1 MAVGLIHIGCME
13 EIVPER
19 EVRDYGTFGTE
30 FYNIVYDN
38 SAWSEEHSSPVFLA
52 TFESQRDEFIDAI
65 DKAAPPEDLDALN
78 QFFIDVV
85 PLYENMLYTG
95 TLRKAAVVMD
105 DIRNDMPSIEAMT
118 WMSVSPRLFA
128 RPEKANPI
136 GLALGYDDVAGIT
149 DEILTLLL
157 KNGGSKSN
165 ATNRMMKELSIAAGD
180 LEVNTDPDRFVRR
193 AVDMLLEPNDIY
205 GPQMSYE
212 PQIVARLDEAGRP
225 KVRAEMASVAGTY
238 DEMGFRVISPGQT
251 IGPFEMTGAPA
262 GFAIID
268 GQVKYGEEPVFETMD
283 LQKTPLAYLVREGDA
298 LLVNDTM
305 DDGLRALQTL
315 LGEPRTYSDEYGS
328 YTGYAED
335 SPVLQLLAALMTTL
349 DHDSVGPNFE
359 AIVQVLEKHPDVVAR
374 LVRDVDDILDIWD
387 ETPSNFSGDNNLID
401 RLMPELLKIAQEP
414 GLLEDLFMALDDPRA
429 AKIAPFLSELAQRKK
444 EFIDVDWEGAYNKC
458 FLACDEQVDV
468 GTFDRMNCIRAC
480 PRDEILGT
488 LKADHSAPESLEN
501 RSLFQR
507 TTHLMWETSEVPY
520 DVHADLLTF
529 AGSDLTEAAKAL
541 GTMISFDNLAEAY
554 LQTITGDLHLVDHLS
569 STFMKLASLIGD
581 DGTTVAQLLT
591 LLTDNLFGIKL
602 SIDPTTA
609 EVTRLFNMAIISS
622 QGENY
627 RLDLNTADCR
637 SGFKCR
643 ESNADVLYAIEAV
656 GLVDAL
662 YPVIDVFNKH
672 GKTDILARVVATIF
686 EYYPTGAVEYKD
698 STGKPL
704 ELTPS
709 DFRSLEPVLIR
720 ALDETDVVADFGA
733 FGDALLDVE
742 LEDGTKLAAR
752 FEKFVAYLLTP
763 DEKLRNLHGAGYTKD
778 PQGNTISPLSPAY
791 LYIDAIREMD
801 DILDETPK
809 TKDQLTHLLDG
820 VSEITIETVKDEDG
834 TVSFAKPGGIQIVAD
849 GVSLLRTLWQE
860 KTDSGER
867 SAWIEGTAVPKIREL
882 GSGRL
887 LYAYFELFNDMASRP
902 AGLEKFRKYV
912 LHLMESGSETP
923 THLTGGGYLVGDMLL
938 NDVHLTSLGHVVASS
953 IDPDRVWTVEGFSD
967 LSLVMTLLTCV
978 DAFNECD
985 PTHVVN
991 RVMYRLFETDTQ
1003 PRANVM
1009 RILDIGAS
1017 LFRREP
1023 GSTERRNAQDMKIYV
1038 DFVHDL
1044 FTDDDRG
1051 VERIYGVVDYTIWG
1065 NDRRPKDWKPEDASW
1080 QIDFGSEE

>member
-1 MAVGLIHIGCME
+1 ME

-38 SAWSEEHSSPVFLA
+38 SVWSEEHSSPEFLA
-52 TFESQRDEFIDAI
+52 TFESQREDFIDAI
-65 DKAAPPEDLDALN
+65 DTSAPPEDLDALN

-95 TLRKAAVVMD
+95 SLRKAAVVMD
-105 DIRNDMPSIEAMT
+105 DIRQDPHAIEALT
-118 WMSVSPRLFA
+118 WLNESPTLLA
-128 RPEKANPI
+128 DPAKANPI
-136 GLALGYDDVAGIT
+136 GRALGYDDIAGIT

-157 KNGGSKSN
+157 KDGASKSN
-165 ATNRMMKELSIAAGD
+165 ATNRMLKELSIAAMD
-180 LEVNTDPDRFVRR
+180 MEIDTNPDRFVRR
-193 AVDMLLEPNDIY
+193 VVDTLLEPNDIY
-205 GPQMSYE
+205 GPQMSYM
-212 PQIVARLDEAGRP
+212 PQLVARLDESGRP
-225 KVRAEMASVAGTY
+225 KVRAEMAAVAGSY
-238 DEMGFRVISPGQT
+238 DEMGFRAIAPGQT
-251 IGPFEMTGAPA
+251 IAPFEMTGTPA
-262 GFAIID
+262 GFALVN
-268 GQVKYGEEPVFETMD
+268 GQVMYGDQPVFETMD

-298 LLVNDTM
+298 LLINDTL
-305 DDGLRALQTL
+305 DEGLRAFQTI
-315 LGEPRTYSDEYGS
+315 LGESKSYTDEYGT
-328 YTGYAED
+328 YTGYADD
-335 SPVLQLLAALMTTL
+335 SPVMQLLAALMTTL

-359 AIVQVLEKHPDVVAR
+359 AIEQVLEKHQDVVAR

-401 RLMPELLKIAQEP
+401 RLLPELLKIAQEP

-429 AKIAPFLSELAQRKK
+429 AKIAPFLSELAQREKD
-444 EFIDVDWEGAYNKC
+444 FIDVDWEGAYNKC
-458 FLACDEQVDV
+458 FLACDDQFDV
-468 GTFDRMNCIRAC
+468 GTFERMDCIRAC

-488 LKADHSAPESLEN
+488 LKADHNAPESMEN

-507 TTHLMWETSEVPY
+507 TTHLMWETSETPY
-520 DVHADLLTF
+520 DVHAELF
-529 AGSDLTEAAKAL
+529 MVGESDYSLVAQAL

-554 LQTITGDLHLVDHLS
+554 LQTITGDLHLAEHLS
-569 STFMKLASLIGD
+569 STFIKLAQYIGD

-602 SIDPTTA
+602 SVNPTTA

-622 QGENY
+622 QGDNY

-662 YPVIDVFNKH
+662 YPLIDVFNKH
-672 GKTDILARVVATIF
+672 GKTDILARVVAIIF

-698 STGKPL
+698 ATGKPL
-704 ELTPS
+704 DLTPS

-720 ALDETDVVADFGA
+720 ALDETDIVADFGA

-742 LEDGTKLAAR
+742 LEDGSKLAAR
-752 FEKFVAYLLTP
+752 FEKFVAYILTP
-763 DEKLRNLHGAGYTKD
+763 DGNLRNLRGADFTRD
-778 PQGNTISPLSPAY
+778 PKGNIIQPLSPAY
-791 LYIDAIREMD
+791 LYVDAIREMD
-801 DILDETPK
+801 DILDANPK
-809 TKDQLTHLLDG
+809 TKDQLTHFLDG
-820 VSEITIETVKDEDG
+820 VSEITIETVKDADG
-834 TVSFAKPGGIQIVAD
+834 NVSFEKPAGIQIAAD

-860 KTDSGER
+860 KTDDGTR
-867 SAWIEGTAVPKIREL
+867 TTWIQNKAIPKIQEL
-882 GSGRL
+882 ASSRL
-887 LYAYFELFNDMASRP
+887 LHAYFELFNEMDSRP
-902 AGLEKFRKYV
+902 LGLEKFRKFV
-912 LHLMESGSETP
+912 LHLMESGSEVP
-923 THLTGGGYLVGDMLL
+923 THLTGGGYLLGDMLL
-938 NDVHLTSLGHVVASS
+938 NDIHLTSLAHVMASP
-953 IDPDRVWTVEGFSD
+953 IDPDRVWTVEGFSE

-991 RVMYRLFETDTQ
+991 RVVYRLFETDTR

-1017 LFRREP
+1017 LFRETP
-1023 GSTERRNAQDMKIYV
+1023 GSKERRTARDQQIYM
-1038 DFVHDL
+1038 DFVYDL

-1051 VERIYGVVDYTIWG
+1051 IERIYGVVDYTIWG

-1080 QIDFGSEE
+1080 QISFGSEE